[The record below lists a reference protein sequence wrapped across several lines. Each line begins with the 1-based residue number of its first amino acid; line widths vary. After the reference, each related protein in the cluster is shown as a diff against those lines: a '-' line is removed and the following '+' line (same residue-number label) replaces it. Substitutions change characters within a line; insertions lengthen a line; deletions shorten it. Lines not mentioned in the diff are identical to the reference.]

1 MKWLLYL
8 FVFNVAY
15 VTNMIYIQLML
26 KKIPN
31 FRWSQQMQAKEE
43 YSDHCQ
49 ASSTHVLFL
58 ITIREKGQQCSWMN
72 ATVN

>member
-1 MKWLLYL
+1 
-8 FVFNVAY
+8 
-15 VTNMIYIQLML
+15 MIYIQLML

-43 YSDHCQ
+43 YSHHCQ
-49 ASSTHVLFL
+49 AISTHVLSFF

-72 ATVN
+72 PTVN

>member
-1 MKWLLYL
+1 
-8 FVFNVAY
+8 
-15 VTNMIYIQLML
+15 MIYIELML

-49 ASSTHVLFL
+49 ASSTHVLFFF

-72 ATVN
+72 PTVN

>member
-1 MKWLLYL
+1 MKRLLYL

-49 ASSTHVLFL
+49 ASSTHVLFFL
-58 ITIREKGQQCSWMN
+58 SPLEKKGSS
-72 ATVN
+72 AVG